1 MTTES
6 QNLAQLEKRLAE
18 LKAELDR
25 QRRSLA
31 AKQTTIAIV
40 LVLLIAGVGGYL
52 FYISKELNKYLDAE
66 TLVTLAI
73 EQARPQIKAQ
83 ISTLALQ
90 AKESRGDVVSKASTY
105 LRNDV
110 PDLVFD
116 QALSSLQG
124 LYSNELT
131 KAEKQINDV
140 IDAGVITAKETLKE
154 RGVDLSKPEEFDKS
168 AEKVAEIF
176 AKESENRINDFYKKY
191 TERSESFIAILDR
204 LGDNKGLTKREEHYR
219 DIITG
224 VLAVIKKW
232 HDEPVKGPS
241 AAAPASSATVAQ

>member
-40 LVLLIAGVGGYL
+40 LVILVVGVAGYL
-52 FYISKELNKYLDAE
+52 TFISRELNKYLDAE
-66 TLVTLAI
+66 TLVTLAV
-73 EQARPQIKAQ
+73 EEARPQIKSQ
-83 ISTLALQ
+83 ISALALQ
-90 AKESRGDVVSKASTY
+90 AKESRADVVARASGY
-105 LRNDV
+105 LKNDL
-110 PDLVFD
+110 PELVFT

-124 LYSNELT
+124 VYTNELD

-140 IDAGVITAKETLKE
+140 IDAGVVTAKETLKE
-154 RGVDLSKPEEFDKS
+154 RGVDLTKPAEFDKN

-204 LGDNKGLTKREEHYR
+204 LGENKGLNKREQHYR
-219 DIITG
+219 DVITG

-232 HDEPVKGPS
+232 HDEPSSKGP
-241 AAAPASSATVAQ
+241 AAPAK